1 MEDKQAMAEKENI
14 LEQLK
19 NKIEKMLKTLE
30 NESVEAEEEEEL
42 EEEKSA
48 KESDSTPEKEDEKK
62 SEISEADLEKAIE
75 LCEKAGYVVGIPVEE
90 SEETEKSEKEKEIEK
105 AIDLLESEGYVVGIP
120 AKETEQKSDSET
132 IELIKSLKN
141 ELNDIRKILDE
152 LKSRQ
157 GVVRKSV
164 EAGEKDNILSK
175 KEIAEK
181 LFEKAQKGEIPP
193 EAVVLYEST
202 GILPETI
209 KIKLS

>member
-1 MEDKQAMAEKENI
+1 MAEKENV

-19 NKIEKMLKTLE
+19 SKIEKMLKTLE
-30 NESVEAEEEEEL
+30 NESVEAKEEEEEL
-42 EEEKSA
+42 EEE
-48 KESDSTPEKEDEKK
+48 EEKACKK
-62 SEISEADLEKAIE
+62 AEFSEADLEKAIE

-90 SEETEKSEKEKEIEK
+90 PEETEKSEKEKEIEK
-105 AIDLLESEGYVVGIP
+105 AMNLLESEGYVVGIP
-120 AKETEQKSDSET
+120 AEETEQKSDSET
-132 IELIKSLKN
+132 IELIKSLKK
-141 ELNDIRKILDE
+141 ELNDIRKTLDD

-164 EAGEKDNILSK
+164 EAGEKDSIPSR

-209 KIKLS
+209 KTKLS

>member
-1 MEDKQAMAEKENI
+1 MAEKENV

-19 NKIEKMLKTLE
+19 SKIEKMLKTLE
-30 NESVEAEEEEEL
+30 NESVEAKEEEEEL
-42 EEEKSA
+42 EEE
-48 KESDSTPEKEDEKK
+48 EEKACKK
-62 SEISEADLEKAIE
+62 AEFSEVDLEKAIE

-90 SEETEKSEKEKEIEK
+90 LEETEKSEREKEIEK
-105 AIDLLESEGYVVGIP
+105 AINLLESEGYVVGIP
-120 AKETEQKSDSET
+120 AEEIEQKSDSET
-132 IELIKSLKN
+132 IELIKSLKK
-141 ELNDIRKILDE
+141 ELHDIRKTLDD

-164 EAGEKDNILSK
+164 EAGEKDSILSR

-209 KIKLS
+209 KTKLS